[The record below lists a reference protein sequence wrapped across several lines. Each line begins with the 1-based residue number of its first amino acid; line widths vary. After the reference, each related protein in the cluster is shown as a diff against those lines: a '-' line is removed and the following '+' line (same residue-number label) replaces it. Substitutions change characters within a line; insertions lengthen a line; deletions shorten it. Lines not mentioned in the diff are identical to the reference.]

1 MIRSFYIAGTGM
13 LTQRS
18 KMDVVI
24 NNIANSD
31 TTGYKKDQV
40 ITRSFADMLLD
51 RLNDPSILT
60 QTRVGGQNTGIY
72 VDELS
77 IDFSPGPIQ
86 TTEQQTDLAISGDGF
101 FCVRTPQ
108 GVRYTRSGNFQVD
121 LNGNLLTQEGY
132 NVLGQNN
139 GAPIN
144 VGTGEFKVTQDGGVY
159 VNGQAAGRLQIVQFA
174 DNTVLRKAGD
184 NLYYPYNGAQPAVMQ
199 NPTVGQGMLEG
210 SNLDVGREMA
220 EMLMTNRAYE
230 SNQRI
235 LQMADDSLSKTV
247 NDIGRF

>member
-40 ITRSFADMLLD
+40 ITRSFEDMLLD

-86 TTEQQTDLAISGDGF
+86 TTEQQTDFAISGDGF

-132 NVLGQNN
+132 NVLGQN